1 MDCHGS
7 AAIRI
12 RQPTGRRVSSVVN
25 ISMNAC
31 GAYSVVLGMRGSR
44 IEDER
49 LLRALYASHA
59 RPLLVYV
66 RRLAG
71 GDRELAED
79 IVQETLLRAWQ
90 HAGDLDVELARP
102 WLFTVARRLIIDA
115 DRSSR
120 ARPQQTP
127 TELVEEAATRDEL
140 DAALDACL
148 LVDALRALTPAH
160 REVVVESF
168 YRGHSTREIA
178 ARLNIPDGT
187 VRSRMFYALRA
198 LRLALL
204 ERGVH
209 SP

>member
-1 MDCHGS
+1 MG
-7 AAIRI
+7 I
-12 RQPTGRRVSSVVN
+12 G
-25 ISMNAC
+25 
-31 GAYSVVLGMRGSR
+31 R

-59 RPLLVYV
+59 RPLLAYA

-71 GDRELAED
+71 GDRQLAED

-90 HAGDLDVELARP
+90 HAGDLDVDLARP

-115 DRSSR
+115 DRTRR
-120 ARPQQTP
+120 ARPQQAQAAP
-127 TELVEEAATRDEL
+127 VEELSSQDEL
-140 DAALDACL
+140 DAALDGF
-148 LVDALRALTPAH
+148 LVADALAALSPAH
-160 REVVVESF
+160 REVIVESF
-168 YRGHSTREIA
+168 YRGSTTREIA
-178 ARLNIPDGT
+178 ARLNVPDGT
-187 VRSRMFYALRA
+187 IRSRMFYALRA

>member
-1 MDCHGS
+1 
-7 AAIRI
+7 
-12 RQPTGRRVSSVVN
+12 
-25 ISMNAC
+25 
-31 GAYSVVLGMRGSR
+31 MRGSR
-44 IEDER
+44 IEEER

-59 RPLLVYV
+59 RPLLAYAQ
-66 RRLAG
+66 RLAG
-71 GDRELAED
+71 GDRQLAED

-90 HAGDLDVELARP
+90 HADDLTVELARP
-102 WLFTVARRLIIDA
+102 WLFTVARHLLIDA
-115 DRSSR
+115 ERSRR
-120 ARPQQTP
+120 ARPWQMDMAA
-127 TELVEEAATRDEL
+127 LEEPAIGDEL
-140 DAALDACL
+140 DSALDACL
-148 LVDALRALTPAH
+148 LADALDALTPPH
-160 REVVVESF
+160 REVIVEGF

>member
-1 MDCHGS
+1 
-7 AAIRI
+7 
-12 RQPTGRRVSSVVN
+12 
-25 ISMNAC
+25 
-31 GAYSVVLGMRGSR
+31 MRGSQT
-44 IEDER
+44 EDER
-49 LLRALYASHA
+49 LLRALYSSHA

-66 RRLAG
+66 QRLVR

-90 HAGDLDVELARP
+90 HAGDLAVEQARP
-102 WLFTVARRLIIDA
+102 WLYTVARHLTIDA
-115 DRSSR
+115 ERSR
-120 ARPQQTP
+120 QARPVETR
-127 TELVEEAATRDEL
+127 TEPAERSATQDDL

-148 LVDALRALTPAH
+148 LADVLDALTPPH
-160 REVVVESF
+160 REVIVEGF
-168 YRGHSTREIA
+168 YHGYSTREIA

-204 ERGVH
+204 ERGVS